1 MKKLKIFVVFA
12 GLASSAIAQQDK
24 QFSMFN
30 ESPVY
35 LNPATAGF
43 APGQLQLFT
52 NFRMQWLT
60 ASDNPFRTI
69 SAASDFRLFD
79 QGNFVGTG
87 ITFYNDVAGNGQYQ
101 INEVTIPI
109 NYAIQIGKDQ
119 HLSLGIQPA
128 WYGRTLLSS
137 DLTWDNQWTGTQFNQ
152 DIASQEA
159 IFGQNLTI
167 SKFDFSAGMYWYAHL
182 NEQTKVTMGLAG
194 HHLTKQRVN
203 FLNDDDRLYRKLTWH
218 GSVEYKQENSN
229 LTVIPAWYGFW
240 QGPNLSFV
248 GGSNFRLLLRQASRH
263 TGYFEEI
270 TGSMGAYY
278 RFGDALI
285 FNMIFDLSGF
295 AIGGSYDLN
304 VSNLN
309 AATKGVGGFEVFLRY
324 RARFGGRSLANPS
337 IH

>member
-1 MKKLKIFVVFA
+1 MKKLHVFILTV
-12 GLASSAIAQQDK
+12 GLATGAIAQQDK

-30 ESPVY
+30 ESPIY
-35 LNPATAGF
+35 MNPATAGF

-69 SAASDFRLFD
+69 SAAADFRLFD
-79 QGNFVGTG
+79 QGNFMGTG
-87 ITFYNDVAGNGQYQ
+87 ITFYNDVAGDGKYQ
-101 INEVTIPI
+101 INEVTVPI

-167 SKFDFSAGMYWYAHL
+167 SKFDLSAGMYWYAHL
-182 NEQTKVTMGLAG
+182 NEQTKITMGLAG
-194 HHLTKQRVN
+194 HHLTKQRIN
-203 FLNDDDRLYRKLTWH
+203 FLSDDDKLYRKLTWH

-248 GGSNFRLLLRQASRH
+248 GGSNFRFLLRQASRH
-263 TGYFEEI
+263 TGYFDEI
-270 TGSMGAYY
+270 TGSLGGYY

-285 FNMIFDLSGF
+285 FNMIIDLSGF

-309 AATKGVGGFEVFLRY
+309 VATKGVGGFEVFLRY